1 MTAVDNEEEEEKDK
15 QSCGALWA
23 GGSSCPAAVLLG
35 SPSVWLAANHGA
47 GKLWHF
53 SSVCQSER
61 EKGGGGERNDQKM
74 RGGSKRKEQLGERE
88 KRGGGEKRRER
99 QTSMPVDAIAYSVA

>member
-1 MTAVDNEEEEEKDK
+1 MHPDFLFQVLILLMIDWWALVHDCTWHPELIALQLLTEEDSKKDENTKNWVVTAADKEEEEEKDK

-47 GKLWHF
+47 G
-53 SSVCQSER
+53 
-61 EKGGGGERNDQKM
+61 
-74 RGGSKRKEQLGERE
+74 
-88 KRGGGEKRRER
+88 
-99 QTSMPVDAIAYSVA
+99 